1 MSLHLAPKANR
12 QQTRKEARARLRQAW
27 HGVRLVS
34 VKDWAEARGLAARPR
49 ENSIFSDAW
58 IPLAVLMLLIG
69 YLSGRNAPLL
79 ALAAGLIL
87 IVGVSA
93 WWKNRALRG
102 VHLDRHLDRTHV
114 FPGEPVQMTLTLTND
129 KLLPLTWL
137 QVKDELP
144 IAPDS
149 QDALTRVIS
158 ETAGRYRLQYTL
170 VMAGRE
176 RLRRTVTLRFPARG
190 YQRLGPSRV
199 QSGDVFTLFTTEEE
213 RPEVATLVV
222 YPLVLPLER
231 LALPAKELFGD
242 VKVQRSLFT
251 DPIKTQ
257 GIRDYQPGDRFRD
270 VHWKATARRGS
281 LQTKVYDPS
290 TGLTVAVFLNVATL
304 PHHWLGHF
312 PPLLE
317 RAVSVSASLS
327 SYGIEQ
333 KWGVGLYANGAVPR
347 SDQPI
352 HVPPGR
358 SPDQLM
364 RILEALAA
372 VTEFATGSIENLLRR
387 ESPRLPWAATLVL
400 VTAIV
405 TDEILVTLLRLKEAG
420 RRVVL
425 ISVADE
431 APPSD
436 LGGIRTYHVAPATPM
451 A

>member
-1 MSLHLAPKANR
+1 MAIRLAPRADRKKA
-12 QQTRKEARARLRQAW
+12 RKEARARLRQAW
-27 HGVRLVS
+27 RGVRLVS
-34 VKDWAEARGLAARPR
+34 VEDWAEVRGLAARPR

-58 IPLAVLMLLIG
+58 IPLAILFLLIG
-69 YLSGRNAPLL
+69 YLAGRNAPLL
-79 ALAAGLIL
+79 TLAAGLLL
-87 IVGVSA
+87 IVGVST
-93 WWKNRALRG
+93 WWKNRALKG
-102 VHLDRHLDRTHV
+102 ILMDRHLDRTHV
-114 FPGEPVQMTLTLTND
+114 FPGEPVQMTLTITND

-149 QDALTRVIS
+149 QDALTRAIS
-158 ETAGRYRLQYTL
+158 ETAGRYLLQYTL
-170 VMAGRE
+170 VMAGRQ

-190 YQRLGPSRV
+190 YQRLGPSRL

-213 RPEVATLVV
+213 RPDTATLVV
-222 YPLVLPLER
+222 YPEVLPMEK

-242 VKVQRSLFT
+242 VTVRRSLFT

-317 RAVSVSASLS
+317 RAVSVAASLA
-327 SYGIEQ
+327 SYAVEQ
-333 KWGVGLYANGAVPR
+333 KWGVGVYANGAVPR

-372 VTEFATGSIENLLRR
+372 VSEFATGSIENLMRR

-425 ISVADE
+425 
-431 APPSD
+431 
-436 LGGIRTYHVAPATPM
+436 
-451 A
+451 